1 MTFQLPE
8 LPYPQDGLAPHMS
21 AETLKYHHG
30 KHHRGY
36 VDSLNDAVKGSNL
49 ASLSLEEIILN
60 TVDDEDHVNVFNNA
74 AQIWNHSFFWRCMTP
89 DGGGRAP
96 GNVLRQIDSD
106 FGSFEKF
113 RQGFV
118 DAATGQF
125 GSGWA
130 WLVLDSGH
138 LRVVATPNAVP
149 PMVTGQQALLTCDVW
164 EHAYYLD
171 HKNDRSRFVETFL
184 EHLVNWEFVSEQFDA
199 HRARD

>member
-1 MTFQLPE
+1 MKFELPD
-8 LPYPQDGLAPHMS
+8 LPYPQDALAPHMS

-36 VDSLNDAVKGSNL
+36 VDSLNDAVEGTNL
-49 ASLSLEEIILN
+49 AGLSLEEIILK
-60 TVDDEDHVNVFNNA
+60 TVDDEDQVDVFNNA
-74 AQIWNHSFFWRCMTP
+74 AQAWNHSFFWRCMAP
-89 DGGGRAP
+89 DGGGPAP
-96 GNVLRQIDSD
+96 EDILRQIDAD

-113 RQGFV
+113 GQAFRDV
-118 DAATGQF
+118 ATGQF

-138 LRVVATPNAVP
+138 LRVVATPNAIP
-149 PMVTGQQALLTCDVW
+149 PMVMGQQALLTCDVW

-171 HKNDRSRFVETFL
+171 HKNDRTRFVETFL
-184 EHLVNWEFVSEQFDA
+184 EHLVNWAFVSEQFAA